1 MTFVMRTL
9 IVEDDETEIESW
21 NDVIDLHNV
30 DAGEHGFE
38 FNCKIVKTLAD
49 AKHAISLENFDAAI
63 VDIRLKL
70 QNGNA
75 APNTDGNEVL
85 ATILDSEMAV
95 VAVFTGEAALA
106 APPQSAR
113 QVVQVFTKGG
123 GEGEGTAAVIEW
135 LKQQATMVKHIQ
147 LAQSSIRAEMARIFT
162 KSIWPRW
169 KYWTTENTEFRSVT
183 DAITRHIT
191 SHVYA
196 SLMEKGQQEAHPEEW
211 YFVPPIREGLRT
223 GDLVRI
229 MNGVV
234 EIVITPRCD
243 LSRDNKNKTI
253 QLASCED
260 VSVEWK
266 ARKERIAV
274 AQAELEKSGA
284 IEGDKVYSKILGKIK
299 DAENSL
305 RQFTQHRNSTNF
317 HFLPEMKLS
326 TGSFGPFMVRFDS
339 IRSVNRD
346 SDEARN
352 ILPNSRM
359 AALTPEFLPSLVE
372 RLGTYFSRIGT
383 PDYSHPE

>member
-1 MTFVMRTL
+1 MRTL

-21 NDVIDLHNV
+21 KDVIDLHNV
-30 DAGEHGFE
+30 DAELHGFE
-38 FNCKIVKTLAD
+38 FECEIVKTLSD
-49 AKHAISLENFDAAI
+49 ANKAISLANFDAAI

-85 ATILDSEMAV
+85 AAILASEMAV

-106 APPQSAR
+106 APPQSAS
-113 QVVQVFTKGG
+113 QVVQIFTKGG

-135 LKQQATMVKHIQ
+135 LKQQAEMVRHIQ
-147 LAQSSIRAEMARIFT
+147 SAQSSIRREMAKIFT

-169 KYWTTENTEFRSVT
+169 RYWAIENPEFGSVT

-223 GDLVRI
+223 GDLVQVG
-229 MNGVV
+229 NGVV
-234 EIVITPRCD
+234 EVVITPRCD
-243 LSRDNKNKTI
+243 LARDNKNKTI
-253 QLASCED
+253 QLASCEE
-260 VSVEWK
+260 VSAEWK
-266 ARKERIAV
+266 NRKEKLAI
-274 AQAELEKSGA
+274 AQAELKASGA
-284 IEGDKVYSKILGKIK
+284 VEGDKVYSKFVGKIK

-317 HFLPEMKLS
+317 HFLPEMKLNN
-326 TGSFGPFMVRFDS
+326 GSFGPFMVRFDS
-339 IRSVNRD
+339 IRSIDRT
-346 SDEARN
+346 SEEAKSTLLNAR
-352 ILPNSRM
+352 I